1 MAHLPERPRLGFFVS
16 HRGSNMRAIFDACQD
31 RRVHA
36 EPALLIS
43 NNKSSA
49 ALAWAEVVCLSHI
62 NLSPTGAGS
71 EEALDEA
78 HLEALQNADVD
89 LIILAG
95 YMRKI
100 GPLVL
105 AAYANRILNIHPA
118 LLPKYGGQG
127 MYGHHVHDAVIAAR
141 ETESGVTVHL
151 VDGSYDTGPI
161 VDQTTVPVESDDT
174 TETLAARVLKSEHSF
189 FSETL
194 ARIISGD
201 IDLDSLR

>member
-1 MAHLPERPRLGFFVS
+1 MTSLPDLPRLGFFVS
-16 HRGSNMRAIFDACQD
+16 HRGSNMRAIVEACRD
-31 RRVHA
+31 GRVPA

-49 ALAWAEVVCLSHI
+49 ALAWAAEVGLQNVH
-62 NLSPTGAGS
+62 LSPKSAGS
-71 EEALDEA
+71 EEALDAA
-78 HLEALQNADVD
+78 HLSALQAAKVD

-100 GPLVL
+100 GPQVL
-105 AAYANRILNIHPA
+105 EAYANRILNIHPA

-127 MYGHHVHDAVIAAR
+127 MYGHHVHEAVIAAG

-151 VDGSYDTGPI
+151 VDGGYDTGPI
-161 VDQTTVPVESDDT
+161 VAQAKVPVAAGDT
-174 TETLAARVLKSEHSF
+174 ADALAARVLKVEHRF

-194 ARIISGD
+194 ARVVKGE
-201 IDLDSLR
+201 IDLDSL